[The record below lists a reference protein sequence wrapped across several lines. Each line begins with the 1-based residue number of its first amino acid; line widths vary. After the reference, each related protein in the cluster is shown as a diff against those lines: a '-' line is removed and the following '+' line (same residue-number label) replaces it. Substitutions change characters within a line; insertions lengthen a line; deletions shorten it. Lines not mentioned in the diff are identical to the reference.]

1 MDCVSTGSFPF
12 FLKVRSHCSLMRFCG
27 WNHLSRNP
35 HEQEF
40 CVRVKS
46 SPCRF
51 HSCSVWSS
59 EFVKLTKERYL
70 VWKWLLYD
78 LCFIHHYTI
87 DNGPVFANW
96 NFANVT
102 APQGWRFP
110 LTLLFQNIT
119 LSTFISLCNKMSFTA
134 LMYSLGLY
142 GQEDWKCFLSS
153 LELVYLFS
161 WAHDWPGQWQNSY
174 NQNKVHWPSIN
185 DRYCNSF
192 SCATISTAHM
202 NT

>member
-12 FLKVRSHCSLMRFCG
+12 FLKVRSHCNLMRFCG
-27 WNHLSRNP
+27 WNHLRRNP

-46 SPCRF
+46 SPWRL

-119 LSTFISLCNKMSFTA
+119 LSTFISLCNKICFTA
-134 LMYSLGLY
+134 LMYSLGAIWTRGLNVFF
-142 GQEDWKCFLSS
+142 EFSRISLPLFLSS
-153 LELVYLFS
+153 RLT
-161 WAHDWPGQWQNSY
+161 WAVTKQSQSNKASLTKHQWQLL
-174 NQNKVHWPSIN
+174 Q
-185 DRYCNSF
+185 
-192 SCATISTAHM
+192 
-202 NT
+202 